1 MTTLRL
7 PPTPEGIAAAADLL
21 AQGLTVAIPTETVY
35 GLAADARN
43 GQAVAGIYQ
52 AKGRPSFN
60 PLIVHLADLEAAG
73 DIAIM
78 RDEAKAL
85 AAAFWPGALTLVL
98 PLREGSGI
106 ASLVTAGLDTIGIRI
121 PAHPLARDLLRRFG
135 GPLAAPSANI
145 SGQISPTSA
154 DHVLD
159 PDGGLAGRAAAV
171 LDGGPSPVGVESTII
186 GWPGGI
192 PTLLR
197 PGGIAAEDI
206 EAVLDQ
212 PLQRGPDPETP
223 NAPGQ
228 LASHY
233 APNAPLRLNAA
244 SPSDGETFIAF
255 GTDGPFSL
263 SPKGDLAE
271 AAANLFDLLRRADRQ
286 GRPIAVA
293 PIPENGLGA
302 AINDRLRRAAAP
314 R

>member
-1 MTTLRL
+1 M
-7 PPTPEGIAAAADLL
+7 
-21 AQGLTVAIPTETVY
+21 
-35 GLAADARN
+35 
-43 GQAVAGIYQ
+43 AV
-52 AKGRPSFN
+52 
-60 PLIVHLADLEAAG
+60 
-73 DIAIM
+73 
-78 RDEAKAL
+78 
-85 AAAFWPGALTLVL
+85 WPGARRRCWMAG
-98 PLREGSGI
+98 PAPW
-106 ASLVTAGLDTIGIRI
+106 ASK
-121 PAHPLARDLLRRFG
+121 
-135 GPLAAPSANI
+135 
-145 SGQISPTSA
+145 
-154 DHVLD
+154 
-159 PDGGLAGRAAAV
+159 
-171 LDGGPSPVGVESTII
+171 STII